1 MPILFFEKFEARE
14 GHPLTGWNLNPFENI
29 WINRKRYCAY
39 GVSLPVTLP
48 PAPCHVN
55 VPLALLPHSL
65 GQRSGASH
73 ERPVN
78 ARFRALPCW
87 SPLFKPATSFVS
99 IFSCNRSSITATS
112 IFPLPLVAPS
122 KEVISLAPNLSVQVV
137 GPAPNRSAAT
147 SPSPLPL
154 KAPPLSASV
163 VSFAPPPNLQNGATA
178 PPDTR
183 GSRRSPRSSELSR
196 SAGSMGKKPAQAPIQ
211 A

>member
-48 PAPCHVN
+48 PAPYHVN

-65 GQRSGASH
+65 GQRSGAPH
-73 ERPVN
+73 ECPVN

-122 KEVISLAPNLSVQVV
+122 KEVV

-154 KAPPLSASV
+154 KAPPLSTSV
-163 VSFAPPPNLQNGATA
+163 VSFAPPPQPAKWCHRA
-178 PPDTR
+178 SWHSWWPPFT
-183 GSRRSPRSSELSR
+183 S
-196 SAGSMGKKPAQAPIQ
+196 I
-211 A
+211 